1 MSRALVKVRSY
12 GRYDV
17 KGYRFRSTKFE
28 CTRPLAATTNTGV
41 VCWSFDEQG
50 REMNYYGTIK
60 DILEFDFA
68 GGKNLKVMFFKCDWI
83 DPKHGIR
90 KNQFGMVEV
99 KHERIMTRGCS
110 KFVLGFQVDQVYY
123 MSYPC
128 IDLKDWW
135 VVYNVNPRERLYL
148 KGDTSYRQNEVEADV
163 EEIYQEIEVP
173 PVFNIETT
181 MEPDSVAGDL
191 NDVIVPPKRKR
202 KSKKKKTPERKST
215 RLRRQQINPDFEY
228 D

>member
-1 MSRALVKVRSY
+1 M
-12 GRYDV
+12 
-17 KGYRFRSTKFE
+17 
-28 CTRPLAATTNTGV
+28 
-41 VCWSFDEQG
+41 
-50 REMNYYGTIK
+50 
-60 DILEFDFA
+60 
-68 GGKNLKVMFFKCDWI
+68 
-83 DPKHGIR
+83 
-90 KNQFGMVEV
+90 
-99 KHERIMTRGCS
+99 
-110 KFVLGFQVDQVYY
+110 
-123 MSYPC
+123 
-128 IDLKDWW
+128 
-135 VVYNVNPRERLYL
+135 YNVNPRERLYL